1 MKKTLLIGLI
11 FISSLLHAQTAPQ
24 SYSFS
29 LEQAISHALSNN
41 YSAVNANRDIA
52 MAKKK
57 KWETTAMGLPQISA
71 GLDYQNNFE
80 LQKSLIP
87 AQFFGGQ
94 PGEFKEVAFG
104 TKHNMNAR
112 STWSQIIFDGSYI
125 VALQAS
131 KTYLKYY
138 ENAQKN
144 TVVSVKEMVI
154 NTYGNVLLA
163 EESLAILKKNKAT
176 LEKTLFETNEIFK
189 NGLIEEENVEQ
200 LQITLA
206 IINSNLTYTERL
218 VEIARKMLKVSLGM
232 ELTDSLVLTDKLDQL
247 SVANMDLA
255 FAQTEFKLANNVNY
269 QMAQNF
275 SEQRQLELKLEKS
288 KYLPSMYANLNF
300 GYNAFNNQF
309 AFFTENQKWMN
320 YSNLGVSLSVPIFS
334 SFMRSARTQ
343 QARIAVDK
351 ANTQLK
357 EAEQKLQLQFDKAK
371 SDYEFSI
378 EEYNS
383 AKNNLRL
390 AERIEK
396 KQAIKFAEG
405 LSSSFEFNE
414 AQRQLYTAQQSYLQ
428 SMTNIINKKAALA
441 SVLNN

>member
-1 MKKTLLIGLI
+1 MKNNLLIILI
-11 FISSLLHAQTAPQ
+11 FISGLLQAQDAPQ

-29 LEQAISHALSNN
+29 LDQAISHALSHN
-41 YSAVNANRDIA
+41 YSAINATRDIA

-94 PGEFKEVAFG
+94 PGEFAEIAFG

-112 STWSQIIFDGSYI
+112 GTWSQIIFDGSYI

-154 NTYGNVLLA
+154 NTYGKVLMA

-176 LEKTLFETNEIFK
+176 LEKTLFDTNEIFK

-206 IINSNLTYTERL
+206 TINSNLTYTSRL
-218 VEIARKMLKVSLGM
+218 VEIARKMLKVTLGM

-255 FAQTEFKLANNVNY
+255 FAQTEFTLANNTNY
-269 QMAQNF
+269 QIAQNF
-275 SEQRQLELKLEKS
+275 NKQRQLELKLEKS
-288 KYLPSMYANLNF
+288 KALPSMYANVNF
-300 GYNAFNNQF
+300 GYNAFNNKF

-320 YSNLGVSLSVPIFS
+320 YSNMGVSLSVPIFS

-351 ANTQLK
+351 AKTQLK

-414 AQRQLYTAQQSYLQ
+414 AQRQLYSAQQSYLQ

-441 SVLNN
+441 AVLNN

>member
-1 MKKTLLIGLI
+1 MKNNLLIILI
-11 FISSLLHAQTAPQ
+11 FISGLLQAQDAPQ

-29 LEQAISHALSNN
+29 LDQAISHALSHN
-41 YSAVNANRDIA
+41 YSAINATRDIA

-87 AQFFGGQ
+87 AQFFGGL

-104 TKHNMNAR
+104 TRHNMNAR

-163 EESLAILKKNKAT
+163 EESLAILQKNKAT
-176 LEKTLFETNEIFK
+176 LEKTLFDTNEIFK

-200 LQITLA
+200 LQITLGT
-206 IINSNLTYTERL
+206 INSNLTYTSRL
-218 VEIARKMLKVSLGM
+218 VEIARKMLKVTLGM
-232 ELTDSLVLTDKLDQL
+232 ELTDTLVLTDKLDQL

-255 FAQTEFKLANNVNY
+255 FAQTEFKLANNTNY
-269 QMAQNF
+269 QIAQNF

-288 KYLPSMYANLNF
+288 KALPSMYANVNF
-300 GYNAFNNQF
+300 GYNAFNNKF

-334 SFMRSARTQ
+334 SLMRSARTQ

-351 ANTQLK
+351 AKTQLK
-357 EAEQKLQLQFDKAK
+357 EAEQKLHLQFDKTK

-414 AQRQLYTAQQSYLQ
+414 AQRQLYAAQQSYLQ

-441 SVLNN
+441 AVLNN

>member
-11 FISSLLHAQTAPQ
+11 LITRVLQAQEVPQ
-24 SYSFS
+24 NYSFS
-29 LEQAISHALSNN
+29 LDQAISHAISHN
-41 YSAVNANRDIA
+41 YSALNANRDIA

-176 LEKTLFETNEIFK
+176 MEKTLFETNEIFK

-269 QMAQNF
+269 RMAQNF

-309 AFFTENQKWMN
+309 AFFEPIK
-320 YSNLGVSLSVPIFS
+320 NLDPSWF
-334 SFMRSARTQ
+334 
-343 QARIAVDK
+343 
-351 ANTQLK
+351 
-357 EAEQKLQLQFDKAK
+357 
-371 SDYEFSI
+371 
-378 EEYNS
+378 
-383 AKNNLRL
+383 
-390 AERIEK
+390 
-396 KQAIKFAEG
+396 G
-405 LSSSFEFNE
+405 LP
-414 AQRQLYTAQQSYLQ
+414 LL
-428 SMTNIINKKAALA
+428 INKKYILKKNKF
-441 SVLNN
+441 LNYLNKNGIETRPILSGNFVNQSSIKLYKINYNLKTLKNSQEIEERGFFIGLPTQIISLKKLKNLTLSLLNIDNI

>member
-11 FISSLLHAQTAPQ
+11 LITRVLQAQEVPQ
-24 SYSFS
+24 NYSFS
-29 LEQAISHALSNN
+29 LDQAISHAISHN
-41 YSAVNANRDIA
+41 YSALNANRDIA

-94 PGEFKEVAFG
+94 PGEFAEIAFG

-112 STWSQIIFDGSYI
+112 GTWSQIIFDGSYI

-176 LEKTLFETNEIFK
+176 LEKTLFDTNEIFK

-206 IINSNLTYTERL
+206 TINSNLTYTSRL
-218 VEIARKMLKVSLGM
+218 VDIARKMLKVTLGM

-255 FAQTEFKLANNVNY
+255 FAQTEFTLANNTNY
-269 QMAQNF
+269 QIAQNF
-275 SEQRQLELKLEKS
+275 NEQRQLELKLEKS
-288 KYLPSMYANLNF
+288 KALPSMYANVNF
-300 GYNAFNNQF
+300 GYNAFNNKF

-320 YSNLGVSLSVPIFS
+320 YSNMGVSLSVPIFS

-351 ANTQLK
+351 AKTQLK

-414 AQRQLYTAQQSYLQ
+414 AQRQLYSAQQSYLQ

-441 SVLNN
+441 AVLNN

>member
-1 MKKTLLIGLI
+1 MKNNLLIILI
-11 FISSLLHAQTAPQ
+11 FISGLLQAQDAPQ

-29 LEQAISHALSNN
+29 LDQAISHALSHN
-41 YSAVNANRDIA
+41 YSAINATRDIA

-87 AQFFGGQ
+87 AQFFGGL

-104 TKHNMNAR
+104 TRHNMNAR

-163 EESLAILKKNKAT
+163 EESLAILQKNKAT
-176 LEKTLFETNEIFK
+176 LEKTLFDTNEIFK

-206 IINSNLTYTERL
+206 TINSNLTYTSRL
-218 VEIARKMLKVSLGM
+218 VEIARKMLKVTLGM
-232 ELTDSLVLTDKLDQL
+232 ELTDTLVLTDKLDQL

-255 FAQTEFKLANNVNY
+255 FAQTEFKLANNTNY
-269 QMAQNF
+269 QIAQNF

-288 KYLPSMYANLNF
+288 KALPSMYANVNF
-300 GYNAFNNQF
+300 GYNAFNNKF

-334 SFMRSARTQ
+334 SLMRSARTQ

-351 ANTQLK
+351 AKTQLK
-357 EAEQKLQLQFDKAK
+357 EAEQKLHLQFDKTK

-441 SVLNN
+441 AVLNN

>member
-1 MKKTLLIGLI
+1 MKNNLLIILI
-11 FISSLLHAQTAPQ
+11 FISGLLQAQDAPQ

-29 LEQAISHALSNN
+29 LDQAISHALSHN
-41 YSAVNANRDIA
+41 YSAINATRDIA

-94 PGEFKEVAFG
+94 PGEFAEIAFG

-112 STWSQIIFDGSYI
+112 GTWSQIIFDGSYI

-176 LEKTLFETNEIFK
+176 LEKTLFDTNEIFK

-206 IINSNLTYTERL
+206 TINSNLTYTSRL
-218 VEIARKMLKVSLGM
+218 VEIARKMLKVTLGM

-255 FAQTEFKLANNVNY
+255 FAQTEFKLANNTNY
-269 QMAQNF
+269 QIAQNF
-275 SEQRQLELKLEKS
+275 NEQRQLELKLEKS
-288 KYLPSMYANLNF
+288 KALPSMYANVNF
-300 GYNAFNNQF
+300 GYNAFNNKF

-320 YSNLGVSLSVPIFS
+320 YSNMGVSLSVPIFS

-351 ANTQLK
+351 AKTQLK

-441 SVLNN
+441 AVLNN

>member
-1 MKKTLLIGLI
+1 MKNHLLIILI
-11 FISSLLHAQTAPQ
+11 FISGLLQAQDAPQ

-29 LEQAISHALSNN
+29 LDQAISHALSHN
-41 YSAVNANRDIA
+41 YSAINATRDIA

-94 PGEFKEVAFG
+94 PGEFAEIAFG

-112 STWSQIIFDGSYI
+112 GTWSQIIFDGSYI

-176 LEKTLFETNEIFK
+176 LEKTLFDTNEIFK

-206 IINSNLTYTERL
+206 TINSNLTYTSRL
-218 VEIARKMLKVSLGM
+218 VEIARKMLKVTLGM

-255 FAQTEFKLANNVNY
+255 FAQTEFTLANNTNY
-269 QMAQNF
+269 QIAQNF
-275 SEQRQLELKLEKS
+275 NEQRQLELKLEKS
-288 KYLPSMYANLNF
+288 KALPSMYANVNF
-300 GYNAFNNQF
+300 GYNAFNNKF

-320 YSNLGVSLSVPIFS
+320 YSNMGVSLSVPIFS

-351 ANTQLK
+351 AKTQLK
-357 EAEQKLQLQFDKAK
+357 EAEQKLHLQFDKAK

-441 SVLNN
+441 AVLNN

>member
-1 MKKTLLIGLI
+1 
-11 FISSLLHAQTAPQ
+11 
-24 SYSFS
+24 
-29 LEQAISHALSNN
+29 
-41 YSAVNANRDIA
+41 
-52 MAKKK
+52 
-57 KWETTAMGLPQISA
+57 
-71 GLDYQNNFE
+71 
-80 LQKSLIP
+80 
-87 AQFFGGQ
+87 
-94 PGEFKEVAFG
+94 
-104 TKHNMNAR
+104 
-112 STWSQIIFDGSYI
+112 
-125 VALQAS
+125 
-131 KTYLKYY
+131 
-138 ENAQKN
+138 
-144 TVVSVKEMVI
+144 
-154 NTYGNVLLA
+154 
-163 EESLAILKKNKAT
+163 
-176 LEKTLFETNEIFK
+176 
-189 NGLIEEENVEQ
+189 
-200 LQITLA
+200 
-206 IINSNLTYTERL
+206 
-218 VEIARKMLKVSLGM
+218 MLKVTLGM
-232 ELTDSLVLTDKLDQL
+232 ELTDTLVLTDKLDQL

-255 FAQTEFKLANNVNY
+255 FAQTEFTLANNVNY

-288 KYLPSMYANLNF
+288 KALPSMYANVNF

-320 YSNLGVSLSVPIFS
+320 YSNMGVSLNVPIFS

-414 AQRQLYTAQQSYLQ
+414 AQRQLYTAQQNYLQ

>member
-11 FISSLLHAQTAPQ
+11 FISSLLQAQTAPQ

-94 PGEFKEVAFG
+94 PGEFAEVAFG

-112 STWSQIIFDGSYI
+112 SNWSQIIFDGSYI

-144 TVVSVKEMVI
+144 TAVSVKEMVI

-206 IINSNLTYTERL
+206 TINSNLTYTERL
-218 VEIARKMLKVSLGM
+218 LEIARKMLKVTLGM
-232 ELTDSLVLTDKLDQL
+232 ELNDNLVLTDKLDQL

-255 FAQTEFKLANNVNY
+255 FAQTEFTLANNVNY

-288 KYLPSMYANLNF
+288 KALPSMYANVNF
-300 GYNAFNNQF
+300 GYNAFNNKF

-320 YSNLGVSLSVPIFS
+320 YSNLGVSLNVPIFS

-351 ANTQLK
+351 AKTQLK

>member
-1 MKKTLLIGLI
+1 MKNNLLIILI
-11 FISSLLHAQTAPQ
+11 FISGLLQAQDAPQ

-29 LEQAISHALSNN
+29 LDQAISHALSHN
-41 YSAVNANRDIA
+41 YSAINATRDIA

-87 AQFFGGQ
+87 AQFFGGL

-104 TKHNMNAR
+104 TRHNMNAR

-163 EESLAILKKNKAT
+163 EESLAILQKNKAT
-176 LEKTLFETNEIFK
+176 LEKTLFDTNEIFK

-206 IINSNLTYTERL
+206 TINSNLTYTSRL
-218 VEIARKMLKVSLGM
+218 VEIARKMLKVTLGM

-255 FAQTEFKLANNVNY
+255 FAQTEFKLANNTNY
-269 QMAQNF
+269 QIAQNF

-288 KYLPSMYANLNF
+288 KALPSMYANVNF
-300 GYNAFNNQF
+300 GYNAFNNKF

-334 SFMRSARTQ
+334 SLMRSAKTQ

-351 ANTQLK
+351 AKTQLK
-357 EAEQKLQLQFDKAK
+357 EAEQKLHLQFEKTK

-441 SVLNN
+441 AVLNN

>member
-1 MKKTLLIGLI
+1 MKNNLLIILI
-11 FISSLLHAQTAPQ
+11 FISGLLQAQDATQ

-29 LEQAISHALSNN
+29 LDQAISHALSHN
-41 YSAVNANRDIA
+41 YSAINATRDIA

-87 AQFFGGQ
+87 AQFFGGL

-104 TKHNMNAR
+104 TRHNMNAR

-176 LEKTLFETNEIFK
+176 LEKTLFDTNEIFK

-206 IINSNLTYTERL
+206 TINSNLTYTSRL
-218 VEIARKMLKVSLGM
+218 VEIARKMLKVTLGM
-232 ELTDSLVLTDKLDQL
+232 ELTDTLVLTDKLDQL

-255 FAQTEFKLANNVNY
+255 FAQTEFKLANNTNY
-269 QMAQNF
+269 QIAQNF

-288 KYLPSMYANLNF
+288 KALPSMYANVNF
-300 GYNAFNNQF
+300 GYNAFNNKF

-334 SFMRSARTQ
+334 SLMRSAKTQ

-351 ANTQLK
+351 AKTQLK
-357 EAEQKLQLQFDKAK
+357 EAEQKLHLQFDKAK

-441 SVLNN
+441 AVLNN

>member
-1 MKKTLLIGLI
+1 MKNNLLIILI
-11 FISSLLHAQTAPQ
+11 FISGLLQAQDAPQ

-29 LEQAISHALSNN
+29 LDQAISHALSHN
-41 YSAVNANRDIA
+41 YSAINATRDIA

-94 PGEFKEVAFG
+94 PGEFAEIAFG

-112 STWSQIIFDGSYI
+112 GTWSQIIFDGSYI

-176 LEKTLFETNEIFK
+176 LEKTLFDTNEIFK

-206 IINSNLTYTERL
+206 TINSNLTYTSRL
-218 VEIARKMLKVSLGM
+218 VEIARKMLKVTLGM

-255 FAQTEFKLANNVNY
+255 FAQTEFTLANNTNY
-269 QMAQNF
+269 QIAQNF
-275 SEQRQLELKLEKS
+275 NEQRQLELKLEKS
-288 KYLPSMYANLNF
+288 KALPSMYANVNF
-300 GYNAFNNQF
+300 GYNAFNNKF

-320 YSNLGVSLSVPIFS
+320 YSNMGVSLSVPIFS

-351 ANTQLK
+351 AKTQLK
-357 EAEQKLQLQFDKAK
+357 EAEQKLHLQFDKAK

-441 SVLNN
+441 AVLNN

>member
-1 MKKTLLIGLI
+1 MKNNLLIILI
-11 FISSLLHAQTAPQ
+11 FISGLLQAQDAPQ

-29 LEQAISHALSNN
+29 LDQAISHALSHN
-41 YSAVNANRDIA
+41 YSAINATRDIA

-94 PGEFKEVAFG
+94 PGEFAEIAFG

-112 STWSQIIFDGSYI
+112 GTWSQIIFDGSYI

-163 EESLAILKKNKAT
+163 EESLAILQKNKAT
-176 LEKTLFETNEIFK
+176 LEKTLFDTNEIFK

-206 IINSNLTYTERL
+206 TINSNLTYTSRL
-218 VEIARKMLKVSLGM
+218 VEIARKMLKVTLGM

-247 SVANMDLA
+247 SVAYMDLA
-255 FAQTEFKLANNVNY
+255 FAQTEFTLANNTNY
-269 QMAQNF
+269 QIAQNF
-275 SEQRQLELKLEKS
+275 NEQRQLELKLEKS
-288 KYLPSMYANLNF
+288 KALPSMYANVNF
-300 GYNAFNNQF
+300 GYNAFNNKF

-320 YSNLGVSLSVPIFS
+320 YSNMGVSLSVPIFS

-351 ANTQLK
+351 AKTQLK
-357 EAEQKLQLQFDKAK
+357 EAEQKLHLQFDKAK

-414 AQRQLYTAQQSYLQ
+414 AQRQLYSAQQSYLQ

-441 SVLNN
+441 AVLNN

>member
-1 MKKTLLIGLI
+1 MKNNLLIILI
-11 FISSLLHAQTAPQ
+11 FISGLLQAQDAPQ

-29 LEQAISHALSNN
+29 LDQAISHALSHN
-41 YSAVNANRDIA
+41 YSAINATRDIA

-87 AQFFGGQ
+87 AQFFGGI

-104 TKHNMNAR
+104 TRHNMNAR
-112 STWSQIIFDGSYI
+112 GTWSQIIFDGSYI

-163 EESLAILKKNKAT
+163 EESLAILQKNKAT
-176 LEKTLFETNEIFK
+176 LEKTLFDTNEIFK

-206 IINSNLTYTERL
+206 TINSNLTYTSRL
-218 VEIARKMLKVSLGM
+218 VEIARKMLKVTLGM
-232 ELTDSLVLTDKLDQL
+232 ELTDTLVLTDKLDQL

-255 FAQTEFKLANNVNY
+255 FAQTEFKLANNTNY
-269 QMAQNF
+269 QIAQNF

-288 KYLPSMYANLNF
+288 KALPYMYANVNF
-300 GYNAFNNQF
+300 GYNAFNNKF

-334 SFMRSARTQ
+334 SLMRSARTQ

-351 ANTQLK
+351 AKTQLK
-357 EAEQKLQLQFDKAK
+357 EAEQKLHLQFDKTK

-414 AQRQLYTAQQSYLQ
+414 AQRQLYAAQQSYLQ

-441 SVLNN
+441 AVLNN

>member
-1 MKKTLLIGLI
+1 MKNTLFIGL
-11 FISSLLHAQTAPQ
+11 FMISSLLQAQTAPQ
-24 SYSFS
+24 TYSYS

-94 PGEFKEVAFG
+94 PGEFAEVAFG

-112 STWSQIIFDGSYI
+112 GTWSQIIFDGSYI

-163 EESLAILKKNKAT
+163 EESLAILQKNKAT
-176 LEKTLFETNEIFK
+176 LEKTLFDTNEIFK

-206 IINSNLTYTERL
+206 TINSNLIYTERL
-218 VEIARKMLKVSLGM
+218 LEIARKMLKITLGM
-232 ELTDSLVLTDKLDQL
+232 ELTDTLVLTDKLDQL

-255 FAQTEFKLANNVNY
+255 FAQTEFTLANNVNY

-288 KYLPSMYANLNF
+288 KALPSMYANVNF

-320 YSNLGVSLSVPIFS
+320 YSNMGVSLNVPIFS

-414 AQRQLYTAQQSYLQ
+414 AQRQLYTAQQNYLQ

-441 SVLNN
+441 AVLNN

>member
-1 MKKTLLIGLI
+1 MKNTLFIGL
-11 FISSLLHAQTAPQ
+11 FMISSLLQAQTAPQ
-24 SYSFS
+24 SYSYS

-94 PGEFKEVAFG
+94 PGEFAEVAFG

-112 STWSQIIFDGSYI
+112 GTWSQIIFDGSYI

-163 EESLAILKKNKAT
+163 EESLAILQKNKAT

-206 IINSNLTYTERL
+206 TINSNLIYTERL
-218 VEIARKMLKVSLGM
+218 LEIARKMLKITLGM
-232 ELTDSLVLTDKLDQL
+232 ELTDTLVLTDKLDQL

-255 FAQTEFKLANNVNY
+255 FAQTEFTLANNVNY

-288 KYLPSMYANLNF
+288 KALPSMYANVNF
-300 GYNAFNNQF
+300 GYNAFNNKF

-320 YSNLGVSLSVPIFS
+320 YSNMGVSLNVPIFS

-414 AQRQLYTAQQSYLQ
+414 AQRQLYTAQQNYLQ

-441 SVLNN
+441 AVLNN

>member
-1 MKKTLLIGLI
+1 MKNNLLIILI
-11 FISSLLHAQTAPQ
+11 FISGLLQAQDAPQ

-29 LEQAISHALSNN
+29 LDQAISHALSHN
-41 YSAVNANRDIA
+41 YSAINATRDIA

-87 AQFFGGQ
+87 AQFFGGL

-104 TKHNMNAR
+104 TRHNMNAR

-163 EESLAILKKNKAT
+163 EESLAILQKNKAT
-176 LEKTLFETNEIFK
+176 LEKTLFDTNEIFK

-206 IINSNLTYTERL
+206 TINSNLTYTSRL
-218 VEIARKMLKVSLGM
+218 VEIARKMLKVTLGM
-232 ELTDSLVLTDKLDQL
+232 ELTDTLVLTDKLDQL

-255 FAQTEFKLANNVNY
+255 FAQTEFKLANNTNY
-269 QMAQNF
+269 QIAQNF

-288 KYLPSMYANLNF
+288 KALPSMYANVNF
-300 GYNAFNNQF
+300 GYNAFNNKF

-334 SFMRSARTQ
+334 SLMRSARTQ

-351 ANTQLK
+351 AKTQLK
-357 EAEQKLQLQFDKAK
+357 EAEQKLQLQFDKTK

-441 SVLNN
+441 AVLNN

>member
-1 MKKTLLIGLI
+1 MKNNLLIILI
-11 FISSLLHAQTAPQ
+11 FISGLLQAQDAPQ

-29 LEQAISHALSNN
+29 LDQAISHALSHN
-41 YSAVNANRDIA
+41 YSAINATRDIA

-94 PGEFKEVAFG
+94 PGEFAEIAFG

-112 STWSQIIFDGSYI
+112 GTWSQIIFDGSYI

-144 TVVSVKEMVI
+144 KVVSVKEMVI

-176 LEKTLFETNEIFK
+176 LEKTLFDTNEIFK

-206 IINSNLTYTERL
+206 TINSNLTYTSRL
-218 VEIARKMLKVSLGM
+218 VEIARKMLKVTLGM

-255 FAQTEFKLANNVNY
+255 FAQTEFTLANNTNY
-269 QMAQNF
+269 QIAQNF
-275 SEQRQLELKLEKS
+275 NEQRQLELKLEKS
-288 KYLPSMYANLNF
+288 KALPSMYANVNF
-300 GYNAFNNQF
+300 GYNAFNNKF

-320 YSNLGVSLSVPIFS
+320 YSNMGVSLSVPIFS

-351 ANTQLK
+351 AKTQLK
-357 EAEQKLQLQFDKAK
+357 EAEQKLHLQFDKAK

-414 AQRQLYTAQQSYLQ
+414 AQRQLYSAQQSYLQ

-441 SVLNN
+441 AVLNN

>member
-1 MKKTLLIGLI
+1 MKNNLLIILI
-11 FISSLLHAQTAPQ
+11 FISGLLQAQDAPQ

-29 LEQAISHALSNN
+29 LDQAISHALSHN
-41 YSAVNANRDIA
+41 YSAINATRDIA

-94 PGEFKEVAFG
+94 PGEFAEIAFG

-112 STWSQIIFDGSYI
+112 GTWSQIIFDGSYI

-176 LEKTLFETNEIFK
+176 LEKTLFDTNEIFK

-206 IINSNLTYTERL
+206 TINSNLTYTSRL
-218 VEIARKMLKVSLGM
+218 VEIARKMLKVTLGM

-255 FAQTEFKLANNVNY
+255 FAQTEFTLANNTNY
-269 QMAQNF
+269 QIAQNF
-275 SEQRQLELKLEKS
+275 NEQRQLELKLEKS
-288 KYLPSMYANLNF
+288 KALPSMYANVNF
-300 GYNAFNNQF
+300 GYNAFNNKF

-320 YSNLGVSLSVPIFS
+320 YSNMGVSLSVPIFS

-351 ANTQLK
+351 AKTQLK

-414 AQRQLYTAQQSYLQ
+414 AQRQLYSAQQSYLQ

-441 SVLNN
+441 AVLNN

>member
-1 MKKTLLIGLI
+1 MKNTLLIGL
-11 FISSLLHAQTAPQ
+11 FMISSLLQAQTAPQ
-24 SYSFS
+24 SYSYS
-29 LEQAISHALSNN
+29 LDEAISHALSHN
-41 YSAVNANRDIA
+41 YTAVNATRDIA

-57 KWETTAMGLPQISA
+57 KWETTAMGLPQINA

-94 PGEFKEVAFG
+94 PGEFAEVAFG

-112 STWSQIIFDGSYI
+112 GTWSQIIFDGSYI

-163 EESLAILKKNKAT
+163 EESLAILQKNKAT
-176 LEKTLFETNEIFK
+176 LEKTLFDTNEIFK

-206 IINSNLTYTERL
+206 TINSNLIYTERL
-218 VEIARKMLKVSLGM
+218 VEIARKMLKVTLGM
-232 ELTDSLVLTDKLDQL
+232 ELSDTLVLTDKLDQL

-255 FAQTEFKLANNVNY
+255 FAQTEFKLANNTNY
-269 QMAQNF
+269 QIAQNF
-275 SEQRQLELKLEKS
+275 TEQRQLELKLEKS
-288 KYLPSMYANLNF
+288 KALPSMYANVNF
-300 GYNAFNNQF
+300 GYNAFNNKF

-334 SFMRSARTQ
+334 SLMRSARTQ

-441 SVLNN
+441 AVLNN

>member
-1 MKKTLLIGLI
+1 MKNTLFIGL
-11 FISSLLHAQTAPQ
+11 FMISSLLQAQTAPQ
-24 SYSFS
+24 SYSYS

-52 MAKKK
+52 MARKK

-94 PGEFKEVAFG
+94 PGEFAEVAFG

-112 STWSQIIFDGSYI
+112 GTWSQIIFDGSYI

-163 EESLAILKKNKAT
+163 EESLAILQKNKAT

-206 IINSNLTYTERL
+206 TINSNLIYTERL
-218 VEIARKMLKVSLGM
+218 LEIARKMLKVTLGM
-232 ELTDSLVLTDKLDQL
+232 ELTDTLVLTDKLDQL

-255 FAQTEFKLANNVNY
+255 FAQTEFTLANNVNY

-288 KYLPSMYANLNF
+288 KALPSMYANVNF

-320 YSNLGVSLSVPIFS
+320 YSNLGVSLNVPIFS

-414 AQRQLYTAQQSYLQ
+414 AQRQLYTAQQNYLQ

-441 SVLNN
+441 AVLNN

>member
-1 MKKTLLIGLI
+1 MKNNLLIILI
-11 FISSLLHAQTAPQ
+11 FISGLLQAQDAPQ

-29 LEQAISHALSNN
+29 LDQAISHALSHN
-41 YSAVNANRDIA
+41 YSAINATRDIA

-87 AQFFGGQ
+87 AQFFGGL

-104 TKHNMNAR
+104 TRHNMNAR

-163 EESLAILKKNKAT
+163 EESLAILQKNKAT
-176 LEKTLFETNEIFK
+176 LEKTLFDTNEIFK

-206 IINSNLTYTERL
+206 TINSNLTYTSRL
-218 VEIARKMLKVSLGM
+218 VEIARKMLKVTLGM
-232 ELTDSLVLTDKLDQL
+232 ELTDTLVLTDKLDQL

-255 FAQTEFKLANNVNY
+255 FAQTEFKLANNTNY
-269 QMAQNF
+269 QIAQNF

-288 KYLPSMYANLNF
+288 KALPSMYANVNF
-300 GYNAFNNQF
+300 GYNAFNNKF

-334 SFMRSARTQ
+334 SLMRSAKTQ

-351 ANTQLK
+351 AKTQLK
-357 EAEQKLQLQFDKAK
+357 EAEQKLHLQFEKTK

-441 SVLNN
+441 AVLNN

>member
-1 MKKTLLIGLI
+1 
-11 FISSLLHAQTAPQ
+11 
-24 SYSFS
+24 
-29 LEQAISHALSNN
+29 
-41 YSAVNANRDIA
+41 
-52 MAKKK
+52 
-57 KWETTAMGLPQISA
+57 MGLPQISA

-94 PGEFKEVAFG
+94 PGEFAEVAFG

-112 STWSQIIFDGSYI
+112 GTWSQIIFDGSYI

-163 EESLAILKKNKAT
+163 EESLAILQKNKAT
-176 LEKTLFETNEIFK
+176 LEKTLFDTNEIFK

-206 IINSNLTYTERL
+206 TINSNLIYTERL
-218 VEIARKMLKVSLGM
+218 LEIARKMLKITLGM
-232 ELTDSLVLTDKLDQL
+232 ELTDTLVLTDKLDQL

-255 FAQTEFKLANNVNY
+255 FAQTEFTLANNVNY

-288 KYLPSMYANLNF
+288 KALPSMYANVNF

-320 YSNLGVSLSVPIFS
+320 YSNMGVSLNVPIFS

-414 AQRQLYTAQQSYLQ
+414 AQRQLYTAQQNYLQ

-441 SVLNN
+441 AVLNN

>member
-11 FISSLLHAQTAPQ
+11 FISSLLQAQTAPQ

-255 FAQTEFKLANNVNY
+255 FAQTEFTLANNVNY

>member
-1 MKKTLLIGLI
+1 MKNNLLIILI
-11 FISSLLHAQTAPQ
+11 FISGLLQAQDAPQ

-29 LEQAISHALSNN
+29 LDQAISHALSHN
-41 YSAVNANRDIA
+41 YSAINATRDIA

-94 PGEFKEVAFG
+94 PGEFAEIAFG

-112 STWSQIIFDGSYI
+112 GTWSQIIFDGSYI

-176 LEKTLFETNEIFK
+176 LEKTLFDTNEIFK

-206 IINSNLTYTERL
+206 TINSNLTYTSRL
-218 VEIARKMLKVSLGM
+218 VEIAHKMLKVTLGM

-255 FAQTEFKLANNVNY
+255 FAQTEFTLANNTNY
-269 QMAQNF
+269 QIAQNF
-275 SEQRQLELKLEKS
+275 NEQRQLELKLEKS
-288 KYLPSMYANLNF
+288 KALPSMYANVNF
-300 GYNAFNNQF
+300 GYNAFNNKF

-320 YSNLGVSLSVPIFS
+320 YSNMGVSLSVPIFS

-351 ANTQLK
+351 AKTQLK
-357 EAEQKLQLQFDKAK
+357 EAEQKLHLQFDKAK

-414 AQRQLYTAQQSYLQ
+414 AQRQLYSAQQSYLQ

-441 SVLNN
+441 AVLNN